1 MAKNNLTPE
10 QAVRTR
16 EFYMQVAQV
25 PGLFPNDPVG
35 QRNMQAAII
44 RLLGYVVVCGKFV
57 SPEKAKSV
65 KMSFWGKPV
74 TAAELEDEW
83 NSDYQ
88 RELDAINNSNSTD
101 QTSARSQT
109 ESAAVEVRE
118 AVLSEDV

>member
-10 QAVRTR
+10 QAVLAR
-16 EFYMQVAQV
+16 EFYMKVAQV

-35 QRNMQAAII
+35 QRSMQATII
-44 RLLGYVVVCGKFV
+44 RLLGYVVVRGKFV
-57 SPEKAKSV
+57 SPEKAQSV
-65 KMSFWGKPV
+65 KVSFLGNVLADK
-74 TAAELEDEW
+74 LEDEW
-83 NSDYQ
+83 QDDYQ